1 MYSVRSCIQMKIWFQ
16 VMSNG
21 VFLHKMRMNILD
33 IHKHLSRC
41 IVSSEMAVFGAI
53 VICSY

>member
-1 MYSVRSCIQMKIWFQ
+1 MKIWFQ